1 MTKIPVVFA
10 ADHNFV
16 MPTCVALSSLLKNSE
31 GETYDLYILSDTD
44 VTSADRDILSG
55 HVTRL

>member
-44 VTSADRDILSG
+44 VTSADRDIHRTHG
-55 HVTRL
+55 A